1 MSYKEKPQIKLY
13 KYENSAFVLQA
24 IIDDYQEVSFNHS
37 LYEAGEFS
45 ITINYNIPNA
55 LKFERGLWV
64 QFGNEPYAFG
74 EILKVVDSI
83 GADGKGSQLRVITGH
98 DARYIF
104 KRRIIKNLNNDNT
117 FSVTGKGE
125 ECIRSLVNSQCG
137 INAEKKRQLP
147 IINNVDF
154 SEHYFVL
161 GNSGGH
167 ACGYNKKLRKF
178 IATGSGAGGGSISVA
193 DGDGPFLHFIPKYS
207 NISTIGFDLY
217 CGRLNV
223 VVTNNGVIT
232 SPDAETWTPKYTGTT
247 LLGIT
252 YSEKLNRYIACGV
265 DGKIVVS
272 SNGETWAEQNTGA
285 SVNLWG
291 ITYSEEKELFV
302 IVGNEGTILT
312 SSDGETWTSRTSGV
326 NVNLRKVI
334 YAEGKFVAI
343 GYSGTILESED
354 VITWET
360 LNSGVSVDLNN
371 ICYLPDSELFYI
383 VGNSGTVLKG
393 DKNIGFEKKNY
404 NITQDLL
411 AVCEG
416 DTIIQNYNFKYV
428 VFGGGSQTDNRIIGE
443 LLNSYFYKGE
453 DFSVSEA
460 YTNLYDVLVTTATQ
474 SKTGWR
480 IKFENN
486 LLFLECFIPQ
496 DLSSTVQFTTDFDSL
511 SNGEFN
517 DSSESYANSI
527 FVGGKGTGSDRDIY
541 EGEQAIDGNSPAGM
555 ERFEAWDNQSA
566 MTTENEYEAEA
577 LAMLTQY
584 GQTLTVSGNGLA
596 KSPYVFKEEYNVGDT
611 ITLGF
616 SGKSAK
622 VQILNITEHWGWG
635 AYDLQFNF
643 GKPQNDLGQQLQL
656 ILRQIQKASN
666 KTSSTDSVHWY
677 EIPIDYQQDSSEV
690 IYNTIGFIGN
700 CASGGSTFKLYLDD
714 QKTGAKNYHV
724 YFKQLGGG
732 KLTLTTGKAGATNLV
747 MNSGTYVAIIYVD
760 ALGNVSMAGASV
772 TNLIESGN
780 NQPASSNAVYQAIQ
794 SSGSGIEV
802 YDSDQDIID
811 DLPNLHSGDVVAST
825 SQKDIKTGVPLGTW
839 ASFVNDSAPNGEWLE
854 SGSTFNENTYPAL
867 AMMLG
872 GNVVPTMYDHNR
884 PSAWEDIT
892 LPTSSASAI
901 TMEYDGQLWLID
913 NASKTSIYVNGIEEI
928 WQTPTNHTAQLFIT
942 FQKGDVIYASK
953 TTIKTRVQYYKHP
966 MFIKAT
972 PTSSDTDYQG
982 TLNGIRT
989 YVSNSN
995 SYSTEEV
1002 ATGGKW
1008 IDGKPI
1014 YRRVFH
1020 FDTTCTQATN
1030 WALPYAEKIVN
1041 AYLTIKGQSYACCS
1055 PYTFVTSG
1063 TSSWGQAGLT
1073 VRCSWSDNSGWSSSN
1088 GEVIFEYTKSTDI

>member
-64 QFGNEPYAFG
+64 QFGNDPYAFG

-125 ECIRSLVNSQCG
+125 ECIRSLVKSQCG

-147 IINNVDF
+147 IINDVDF
-154 SEHYFVL
+154 SEHYFPF
-161 GNSGGH
+161 SGGGVGH

-178 IATGSGAGGGSISVA
+178 IATGFGAGGKIICIA
-193 DGDGPFLHFIPKYS
+193 DGDGPVLQFIPKYADT
-207 NISTIGFDLY
+207 STIGFDVY

-247 LLGIT
+247 LLGIA
-252 YSEKLNRYIACGV
+252 YSEKLNKYIACGV

-272 SNGETWAEQNTGA
+272 LGGETWTEQNTGT

-312 SSDGETWTSRTSGV
+312 SPDGETWTSRTSGV

-334 YAEGKFVAI
+334 YAEGKFVAV

-354 VITWET
+354 AITWET
-360 LNSGVSVDLNN
+360 LNSGVLVDLNN
-371 ICYLPDSELFYI
+371 ICYIPDSELFYI

-416 DTIIQNYNFKYV
+416 DTVIQNYNLKYV
-428 VFGGGSQTDNRIIGE
+428 VFGGGSQSDNRIIGE
-443 LLNSYFYKGE
+443 LLNSHFYLGE
-453 DFSVSEA
+453 DYSVSEA

-541 EGEQAIDGNSPAGM
+541 EGEKAVDGNSPAGM

-622 VQILNITEHWGWG
+622 VQILNITEHWAWG

-666 KTSSTDSVHWY
+666 KTSSTDSVRWY

-700 CASGGSTFKLYLDD
+700 CASGGSTFKLYLDNE
-714 QKTGAKNYHV
+714 KTGAKTYHV

-732 KLTLTTGKAGATNLV
+732 KLTLTTGKTGATNLV

-772 TNLIESGN
+772 TNSIESGN

-794 SSGSGIEV
+794 SSSG
-802 YDSDQDIID
+802 Y
-811 DLPNLHSGDVVAST
+811 GT
-825 SQKDIKTGVPLGTW
+825 PLGTW
-839 ASFVNDSAPNGEWLE
+839 ASFENDYAPNGEWLE

-872 GNVVPTMYDHNR
+872 GNVVPIMYDHSR
-884 PSAWEDIT
+884 PSAIENVNGDSGFT
-892 LPTSSASAI
+892 LTTTNSVAP
-901 TMEYDGQLWLID
+901 YDGIINFGYSQAHYRKL
-913 NASKTSIYVNGIEEI
+913 YVNNVARSMSGNYGGGNTTSYEI
-928 WQTPTNHTAQLFIT
+928 K
-942 FQKGDVIYASK
+942 KGDLVRVDNSLNLNDTINNVIW
-953 TTIKTRVQYYKHP
+953 YKHP

-1002 ATGGKW
+1002 ATGGTW

-1014 YRRVFH
+1014 YRKVI
-1020 FDTTCTQATN
+1020 DLTNVANGTVLLSDVEMVIDSGGMQKDSSTNNQYQAFPH
-1030 WALPYAEKIVN
+1030 PYA
-1041 AYLTIKGQSYACCS
+1041 SYNQQWRLN
-1055 PYTFVTSG
+1055 TSNQVVALFSRTDTG
-1063 TSSWGQAGLT
+1063 GYCW
-1073 VRCSWSDNSGWSSSN
+1073 
-1088 GEVIFEYTKSTDI
+1088 FEYTKTTD